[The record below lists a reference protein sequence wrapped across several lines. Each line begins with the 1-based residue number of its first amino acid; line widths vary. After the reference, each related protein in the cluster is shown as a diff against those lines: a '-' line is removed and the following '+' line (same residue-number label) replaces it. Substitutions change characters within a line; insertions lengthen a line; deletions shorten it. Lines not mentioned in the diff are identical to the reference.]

1 MSKPSTS
8 WQTKWPERISY
19 GLSDAADNLVFQVMT
34 TYLLFF
40 YTDIYGLQ
48 AGAVALLFLVARI
61 ADVFESPIVGLMID
75 RTHSRFGKSRPF
87 FLWYALPYAI
97 FAV

>member
-1 MSKPSTS
+1 MLIRHSIASKKGAVSVSKPSTS

-40 YTDIYGLQ
+40 I
-48 AGAVALLFLVARI
+48 
-61 ADVFESPIVGLMID
+61 PIFMAY
-75 RTHSRFGKSRPF
+75 KP
-87 FLWYALPYAI
+87 APLPYS
-97 FAV
+97 F

>member
-34 TYLLFF
+34 SYLLFF
-40 YTDIYGLQ
+40 IPTFMAYKPAQ
-48 AGAVALLFLVARI
+48 
-61 ADVFESPIVGLMID
+61 
-75 RTHSRFGKSRPF
+75 
-87 FLWYALPYAI
+87 LPYSFSSRGLPMFLRVRLWA
-97 FAV
+97 

>member
-1 MSKPSTS
+1 MTKNKT

-40 YTDIYGLQ
+40 YTDIFGLRP
-48 AGAVALLFLVARI
+48 GDVAFLFLIARI
-61 ADVFESPIVGLMID
+61 ADVVESPLVGWMID

-87 FLWYALPYAI
+87 FLW
-97 FAV
+97 